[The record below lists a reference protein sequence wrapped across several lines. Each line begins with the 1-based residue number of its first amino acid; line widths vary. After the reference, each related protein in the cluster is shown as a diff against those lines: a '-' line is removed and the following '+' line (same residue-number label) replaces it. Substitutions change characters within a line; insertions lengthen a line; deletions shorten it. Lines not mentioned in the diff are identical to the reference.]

1 MAQLNKKADGWE
13 VLDENGR
20 HVYDNEADPRSHM
33 CSPAPA
39 EPEDE
44 PDAG

>member
-20 HVYDNEADPRSHM
+20 HLFDNEADAKAHM
-33 CSPAPA
+33 GSPAPA